1 MEFNENTPIYLQVIS
16 YIETLILNDQWQ
28 LQGKVPS
35 VRELAKFLLINP
47 GTVQKAYADLEKRQL
62 LITIR
67 GIGKQVTDQEQLV
80 QQLREDRLNEKLEL
94 FHKEMKQLRINKE
107 SIIKKIEYLD
117 W

>member
-16 YIETLILNDQWQ
+16 YIETLILTEEWQ
-28 LQGKVPS
+28 LQEKVPS
-35 VRELAKFLLINP
+35 VREFAKMLLINP

-67 GIGKQVTDQEQLV
+67 GIGKQVTDQKQRI
-80 QQLREDRLNEKLEL
+80 QRLRENRLNEQLSL
-94 FHKEMKQLRINKE
+94 FHKEMKQLGIEKE
-107 SIIKKIEYLD
+107 SILKKIQHLE